1 MIKNRNVALYI
12 VLSIVTCGIFALY
25 WFVCLADDANTL
37 SNNQGTSGG
46 VALLLTLVTC
56 GIYGIYWAYKLGESL
71 DALDIANGKPQK
83 NRAIVYLL
91 LNIFGLGIITFAL
104 AQSSINEYASSN
116 A

>member
-25 WFVCLADDANTL
+25 WFVCIADDANTL
-37 SNNQGTSGG
+37 SNNKGTSGG

-71 DALDIANGKPQK
+71 DAIDVAN
-83 NRAIVYLL
+83 RVSVA
-91 LNIFGLGIITFAL
+91 
-104 AQSSINEYASSN
+104 EYIWAGHHYFCSCSEFHQRICFQ
-116 A
+116 